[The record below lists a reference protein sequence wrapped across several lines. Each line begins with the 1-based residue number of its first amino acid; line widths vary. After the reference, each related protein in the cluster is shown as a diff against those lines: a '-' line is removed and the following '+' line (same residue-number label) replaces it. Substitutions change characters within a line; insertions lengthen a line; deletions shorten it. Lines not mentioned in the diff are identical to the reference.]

1 MKLTVGKITFQNDEV
16 KLALNGAKYYFFIW
30 DLDQQLRDWL
40 KYDSHKFKTPEEA
53 IQAIRDMIHEEVD
66 LDT

>member
-1 MKLTVGKITFQNDEV
+1 MKLTVGKITFRNDEV
-16 KLALNGAKYYFFIW
+16 RLALNGVKYYDFIH
-30 DLDQQLRDWL
+30 DLDQRLRDWL

-53 IQAIRDMIHEEVD
+53 MQAIRDMIHEEVD